1 MGRLFNSKQFRTDLQ
16 LSGSFSG
23 SFQGDGSGL
32 TGTGGSG
39 GGGIFHQTGSYYAT
53 TNDLQITGSL
63 SVNSGII
70 NLSSI
75 PTSPGANTQVNIGAD
90 SDTSVKVFKIY
101 SNAGYVEIG
110 PQNATYMHFYTDR
123 SKYYFNAPLQVSG
136 EVMSHGGQDL
146 VLGSHGGTSDTITI
160 GTDDIIFELNN
171 NNIFHITTGSAG
183 LDAMFSGSATS
194 TASFGTYLGDGSQL
208 TGIDHDSGSWDGQ
221 FTGNASITGS
231 LTISGSFHSFT
242 LDADNIVLGSGSG
255 IAMEAGADSN
265 VILGTNAGE
274 SLTTGDRNVFVGH
287 GAGGNVAT
295 NSLNVAIGDDAL
307 GGNSTGADNAVF
319 IGSGAGKNSRGNYNI
334 GLGLWALQGATG
346 GGAGSTN
353 IGLGFKAGYNVSSG
367 GQNILIGE
375 NAGAGLTTQ
384 DHNILIGHRSGLSM
398 TSGDANIIIGSGS
411 LGADNPDHQLR
422 IGHAGLTTISASL
435 ETGDIIFPSTASAA
449 YFVGDGS
456 QLTGLVSASYATS
469 ASYADYAISASHEI
483 IKEVSSSYADTAS
496 FAQSGNGIF
505 SGSFSGS
512 FEGDGSDITGITA
525 EWDGSHFGDASITGS
540 LTISGSGVN
549 LNVLGD
555 ISASAVSA
563 STYYGDGSQLTGID
577 SSSYASTASYV
588 ETAQTASYVLNAI
601 SSSYATFA
609 VSASYAVSASHE
621 IIKEVSSS
629 YADTASFAQS
639 GDGIFSGSFEGNGS
653 GLTNIPASGITG
665 LNLSQIASGSAT
677 ASISPDGGLY
687 VNTDLTA
694 SGNVS
699 ASGDIYGVTGSFS
712 HVLGDGSQLT
722 GIDSGSW
729 DGQYSGSAGIT
740 GSLTIEGSGS
750 TIFDVQGS
758 VGQLFSVS
766 DGLLGTLMEVN
777 DISGMPLF
785 QVSSSGLVEINVG
798 DISGSSTST
807 ASFGTYLGDGSGLT
821 GIESSSYATT
831 ASYALTALSASYAP
845 GGGGSTFPYTG
856 DAQITGS
863 LIISASATSQSLSV
877 IGSGSTVFDVIGSV
891 GTLFSVDDDLSGT
904 LFTANDITGLPVLE
918 VSASGETYIGKSPQS
933 LYTTAVISA
942 TSASK
947 TESIYSLSTSSYCG
961 AFFDYAAVSGSVAR
975 AGSIMSIWN
984 DGSIDYTEITSSNI
998 GDSTGLTFFVDISES
1013 KAQLFTVSATNN
1025 SDWKVNT
1032 IIRSI

>member
-1 MGRLFNSKQFRTDLQ
+1 MARQFKSGQLRKPIS

-23 SFQGDGSGL
+23 SFQ
-32 TGTGGSG
+32 
-39 GGGIFHQTGSYYAT
+39 
-53 TNDLQITGSL
+53 
-63 SVNSGII
+63 
-70 NLSSI
+70 
-75 PTSPGANTQVNIGAD
+75 
-90 SDTSVKVFKIY
+90 
-101 SNAGYVEIG
+101 
-110 PQNATYMHFYTDR
+110 
-123 SKYYFNAPLQVSG
+123 
-136 EVMSHGGQDL
+136 
-146 VLGSHGGTSDTITI
+146 
-160 GTDDIIFELNN
+160 
-171 NNIFHITTGSAG
+171 
-183 LDAMFSGSATS
+183 
-194 TASFGTYLGDGSQL
+194 
-208 TGIDHDSGSWDGQ
+208 
-221 FTGNASITGS
+221 
-231 LTISGSFHSFT
+231 
-242 LDADNIVLGSGSG
+242 
-255 IAMEAGADSN
+255 
-265 VILGTNAGE
+265 
-274 SLTTGDRNVFVGH
+274 
-287 GAGGNVAT
+287 
-295 NSLNVAIGDDAL
+295 
-307 GGNSTGADNAVF
+307 
-319 IGSGAGKNSRGNYNI
+319 
-334 GLGLWALQGATG
+334 
-346 GGAGSTN
+346 
-353 IGLGFKAGYNVSSG
+353 
-367 GQNILIGE
+367 
-375 NAGAGLTTQ
+375 
-384 DHNILIGHRSGLSM
+384 
-398 TSGDANIIIGSGS
+398 
-411 LGADNPDHQLR
+411 
-422 IGHAGLTTISASL
+422 
-435 ETGDIIFPSTASAA
+435 
-449 YFVGDGS
+449 
-456 QLTGLVSASYATS
+456 
-469 ASYADYAISASHEI
+469 
-483 IKEVSSSYADTAS
+483 
-496 FAQSGNGIF
+496 
-505 SGSFSGS
+505 
-512 FEGDGSDITGITA
+512 GDGSDITGITA

-785 QVSSSGLVEINVG
+785 QVSSSGLIEIPVGPLSCSGDIEVRHITASGDISSSAASTASFGTYLGDGSQLTGVISSSYAITSSYSHYAVSASHEIIKEVSSSYADTASFAESGNGTFSGSFSGSFEGEGSGLTGIPASGITGLNLSRIASGSATASIAPDKGFEINTNITASG
-798 DISGSSTST
+798 NISGSSTST
-807 ASFGTYLGDGSGLT
+807 ASFGTYLGDGSQLT
-821 GIESSSYATT
+821 DLPTQD
-831 ASYALTALSASYAP
+831 P
-845 GGGGSTFPYTG
+845 FPYTG
-856 DAQITGS
+856 DVQITGS

-891 GTLFSVDDDLSGT
+891 GTLFSVDDDLTGT

-918 VSASGETYIGKSPQS
+918 ASASGEVYIGKSPQS

-947 TESIYSLSTSSYCG
+947 TESIYAVSTSSYDG
-961 AFFDYAAVSGSVAR
+961 ALFDYTATSASNARSGN
-975 AGSIMSIWN
+975 IMSIWN
-984 DGSIDYTEITSSNI
+984 GGSVSYTETTTADI
-998 GDSTGLTFFVDISES
+998 GDTTGLTFFVDISES
-1013 KAQLFTVSATNN
+1013 KAQLFTVSATDN
-1025 SDWKVNT
+1025 SDWKVKT